1 MGEGNHGGG
10 GGLGNAGERAWAA
23 LEGAVRMACLFA
35 SPEKRRTTCE
45 RLRSLANEIEADAV
59 PDARD
64 ARDAGPHFGG
74 FNVGGR
80 R

>member
-10 GGLGNAGERAWAA
+10 AGLGNAGERAWAA
-23 LEGAVRMACLFA
+23 LEGAVRMACMFA
-35 SPEKRRTTCE
+35 TAEKRRTTCA
-45 RLRSLANEIEADAV
+45 RLRKLADEIEADAI

-64 ARDAGPHFGG
+64 ARDVGFGG